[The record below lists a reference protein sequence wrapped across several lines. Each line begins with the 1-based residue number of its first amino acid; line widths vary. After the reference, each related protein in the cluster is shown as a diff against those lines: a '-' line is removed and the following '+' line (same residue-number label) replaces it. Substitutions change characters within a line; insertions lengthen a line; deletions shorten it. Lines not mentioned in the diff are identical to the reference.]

1 MTSAILKIQATY
13 RIPDVEDTIEL
24 PREVIKFQG
33 DIKPLDISPAAFSEF
48 AYSIAF
54 NRAKSIGRDTMV
66 INESWTGIKD
76 DLGGLMDTVEEI
88 AHHRNILIF
97 GAVLYSEGRYFSA
110 TLVKNRIGYQEFDFL
125 PEWII

>member
-1 MTSAILKIQATY
+1 MTSARLKIQATY
-13 RIPDVEDTIEL
+13 RIPDTKDTIEL

-33 DIKPLDISPAAFSEF
+33 DIKPLSISPAAFSEF

-66 INESWTGIKD
+66 INESWDVIED
-76 DLGGLMDTVEEI
+76 DIRKLMDTVEEI
-88 AHHRNILIF
+88 AHHRNILSF

-110 TLVKNRIGYQEFDFL
+110 TLVENRIRYQEFDVL